1 MVVLEK
7 ARLLEEHV
15 DWLQASTNDRFPL
28 RRSLHRPDI
37 RLAYSPKHA
46 N

>member
-15 DWLQASTNDRFPL
+15 DWLQASTNERFPL
-28 RRSLHRPDI
+28 RRSSVHRAGG
-37 RLAYSPKHA
+37 LAHFRKHA

>member
-28 RRSLHRPDI
+28 RRSLHRPG
-37 RLAYSPKHA
+37 RLAHFRKHA